1 MPGVSRRHPGYSPRM
16 EGKRQERDRLRS
28 ERQEAESSRADA
40 VARKRRVQYLIIA
53 GFAAVAVVIALIVIS
68 QSGGS
73 DEPSS
78 PPANVQGAEQVSAEL
93 TGLTQSGAVLGSSS
107 APVTVTEYGDPQCSS
122 CKFFSEKVAPDL
134 ISSEVK
140 PGNVKYDFTPFL
152 IIGPDSK
159 PAMRAAL
166 AAGDQS
172 RFWNYLQLFYL
183 NQGGENSGYVTDDFL
198 TRIARGA
205 GVPDIDRWNTDR
217 NDSKWDAVIQQG
229 SSQAQAFGFNG
240 TPSIVVEG
248 PNGQKAIG
256 GGTIPTLDDVQS
268 AIQQVS

>member
-1 MPGVSRRHPGYSPRM
+1 M
-16 EGKRQERDRLRS
+16 EGRQQERDRLRA
-28 ERQEAESSRADA
+28 ERREAESSGADA
-40 VARKRRVQYLIIA
+40 IARKRRVQYLIIA

-73 DEPSS
+73 EPSS
-78 PPANVQGAEQVSAEL
+78 PPANVQGAQQVSAEL
-93 TGLTQSGAVLGSSS
+93 AGVPQSGTVLGQPS

-122 CKFFSEKVAPDL
+122 CKFFSTSVAPDL

-140 PGNVKYDFTPFL
+140 PGNVKYGFSPFL
-152 IIGPDSK
+152 IIGPDSR

-217 NDSKWDAVIQQG
+217 NDPKWDPVIQQG
-229 SSQAQAFGFNG
+229 ASRAQSFGFNG
-240 TPSIVVEG
+240 TPSIVVQG
-248 PNGQKAIG
+248 PKGQKAIG
-256 GGTIPTLDDVQS
+256 GGTIPTLEQIQA
-268 AIQQVS
+268 AIRQVS